1 MPGFTVRLGF
11 GLHYG
16 WAVEGAIGSE
26 LKIDASYL
34 SPHVSMASR
43 LEAATKQYGTA
54 ILVSDSLFT
63 LLSASTQQLCRLV
76 DRVTVKGSNEPV
88 SLYTYDAPTVQ
99 CSNGSR
105 AIHLV
110 IDLSISPSAWL
121 CIPSNRLSLRSH
133 VKLIVHSRGA
143 SLSAFSCCL
152 PHALCALRRHLC
164 MRIMTY
170 HTFPKLPQVQSRGG
184 SLSDS
189 IDVSDQD
196 VSNTDFFHRVAPPA
210 TSTSFRHLHQRA
222 IQLYLGVCVCMWA
235 FEQFVVCVCVHVS
248 YFHIR
253 WGRRPSKHLGSKTE
267 SRLAN

>member
-1 MPGFTVRLGF
+1 
-11 GLHYG
+11 
-16 WAVEGAIGSE
+16 
-26 LKIDASYL
+26 
-34 SPHVSMASR
+34 MASR

-99 CSNGSR
+99 
-105 AIHLV
+105 
-110 IDLSISPSAWL
+110 
-121 CIPSNRLSLRSH
+121 
-133 VKLIVHSRGA
+133 
-143 SLSAFSCCL
+143 
-152 PHALCALRRHLC
+152 
-164 MRIMTY
+164 
-170 HTFPKLPQVQSRGG
+170 SRGG

-222 IQLYLGVCVCMWA
+222 IQLYLGV
-235 FEQFVVCVCVHVS
+235 
-248 YFHIR
+248 
-253 WGRRPSKHLGSKTE
+253 
-267 SRLAN
+267 

>member
-1 MPGFTVRLGF
+1 MLHIHICSTPLQERMPGFTVRLGF

-34 SPHVSMASR
+34 SPHVNMASR
-43 LEAATKQYGTA
+43 LEAATKQYDTA

-88 SLYTYDAPTVQ
+88 SLYTYDAPT
-99 CSNGSR
+99 
-105 AIHLV
+105 
-110 IDLSISPSAWL
+110 
-121 CIPSNRLSLRSH
+121 
-133 VKLIVHSRGA
+133 
-143 SLSAFSCCL
+143 
-152 PHALCALRRHLC
+152 
-164 MRIMTY
+164 
-170 HTFPKLPQVQSRGG
+170 VQSRGG

-222 IQLYLGVCVCMWA
+222 IQLYLGV
-235 FEQFVVCVCVHVS
+235 
-248 YFHIR
+248 
-253 WGRRPSKHLGSKTE
+253 
-267 SRLAN
+267 